1 MPLAPKTNPHGEDL
15 ICRCG
20 ARALYLFLAL
30 LDETGEPKLDT
41 GIRRAI
47 CSYYSCG
54 FHVDWEHRAQVEEI
68 SQGNWRSPPIQLP
81 RSDFMQQGEFNNISV
96 VGNNNR
102 IGNWLHIDHLTI
114 NPRELQAYSTGAL
127 DPPYSPF
134 NAETLRRNSSDVH
147 LQGGQVPLIQLILEY
162 FRNFWR

>member
-1 MPLAPKTNPHGEDL
+1 MYDIL
-15 ICRCG
+15 
-20 ARALYLFLAL
+20 
-30 LDETGEPKLDT
+30 

-54 FHVDWEHRAQVEEI
+54 FHVDWEHRAHVEEI

-102 IGNWLHIDHLTI
+102 IGSKNIDCKHVIIMGYKLSIWHIDWLHIDHLTI
-114 NPRELQAYSTGAL
+114 NPRELQIYSTGAL

-134 NAETLRRNSSDVH
+134 NAETLKRNSSKVH